1 MSQQNSNNI
10 SNLVTSSV
18 TPLNLANYGK
28 QEEALQ
34 RSSNPSNFIS
44 PTLNNNSSAATTMPE
59 KKWEN
64 ELLSIPSPSL
74 EDIKYSAFDSL
85 RLSEGTSSNLGW
97 SVDVVKE
104 QK

>member
-1 MSQQNSNNI
+1 MSQQNTSNI
-10 SNLVTSSV
+10 VTSNV

-28 QEEALQ
+28 QEELLQ
-34 RSSNPSNFIS
+34 KSNSPSNFTS
-44 PTLNNNSSAATTMPE
+44 PTFNSNINSTANSKPD

-64 ELLSIPSPSL
+64 ELLSIPSPTL

-85 RLSEGTSSNLGW
+85 RLSEGSTSNLGW

>member
-1 MSQQNSNNI
+1 MSQQNTSNI
-10 SNLVTSSV
+10 VTSNV
-18 TPLNLANYGK
+18 TPLNLGNYGK
-28 QEEALQ
+28 QEELLQ
-34 RSSNPSNFIS
+34 RSNSPSNFPS
-44 PTLNNNSSAATTMPE
+44 PTLNNNNINSTANSKPD

-64 ELLSIPSPSL
+64 ELLSIPSPTL

-85 RLSEGTSSNLGW
+85 RLSEGSTSNLGW